1 MSWTA
6 RAVAI
11 AALVFCGLAGWEAA
25 RLPAWSAFD
34 GPGPGLV
41 PQILV
46 ALIAVAAL
54 GVLAAPG
61 HGEPEGGAES
71 PLRSRGFLGYG
82 GAMLGMAL
90 ALPHLGFI
98 LSGGLATL
106 LVMRVAEGV
115 AWGAALLWALV
126 LVGAVTLLFG
136 TALGVP
142 FPPGPP
148 ERLLA
153 PLGLLRLG

>member
-1 MSWTA
+1 MSWNA
-6 RAVAI
+6 RAVAL
-11 AALVFCGLAGWEAA
+11 AALVFTGLAGWEAA
-25 RLPAWSAFD
+25 RLPAWSAMD
-34 GPGPGLV
+34 GPGPGLL

-46 ALIAVAAL
+46 ALIGVAAL

-61 HGEPEGGAES
+61 RGEPEGGEAS

-90 ALPHLGFI
+90 ALPQLGFI
-98 LSGGLATL
+98 VAGGLATL

-115 AWGAALLWALV
+115 SWPAALLWTGMLV
-126 LVGAVTLLFG
+126 ISVTLLFG

-142 FPPGPP
+142 FPPGPA

>member
-1 MSWTA
+1 MSWSA
-6 RAVAI
+6 RAVAL
-11 AALVFCGLAGWEAA
+11 AALVFAGLAGWEAA

-34 GPGPGLV
+34 GPGPGLL
-41 PQILV
+41 PQVLA

-61 HGEPEGGAES
+61 HGEPEGGAAS

-82 GAMLGMAL
+82 GAMLGVAL

-98 LSGGLATL
+98 LVGAFATL
-106 LVMRVAEGV
+106 LVMRVAEG
-115 AWGAALLWALV
+115 ASWGASLLWGGILV
-126 LVGAVTLLFG
+126 ACVTLLFG

-142 FPPGPP
+142 FPPGPV

>member
-11 AALVFCGLAGWEAA
+11 AALAFCGFAGWEAA
-25 RLPAWSAFD
+25 RLPNWSAFD

-54 GVLAAPG
+54 GVLVAPG
-61 HGEPEGGAES
+61 HGEPEGGAGS

>member
-1 MSWTA
+1 MGWTA

-25 RLPAWSAFD
+25 RLPRWSAFD
-34 GPGPGLV
+34 GPGPGLL

-61 HGEPEGGAES
+61 QGEPEGGAAS

-82 GAMLGMAL
+82 GAMLGVAL
-90 ALPHLGFI
+90 ALPHLGII
-98 LSGGLATL
+98 LTGGLATL
-106 LVMRVAEGV
+106 VVMRVAEGV
-115 AWGAALLWALV
+115 RWGAALLWALV
-126 LVGAVTLLFG
+126 LVGSVTLLFG

-142 FPPGPP
+142 FPSGPA
-148 ERLLA
+148 EQLLA

>member
-6 RAVAI
+6 RAVALG
-11 AALVFCGLAGWEAA
+11 ALVFCALAGFEAA
-25 RLPAWSAFD
+25 RLPNWSAFD
-34 GPGPGLV
+34 GPGPGLL

-46 ALIAVAAL
+46 ALIAVTAL

-61 HGEPEGGAES
+61 HGEPEGGAAS

-82 GAMLGMAL
+82 GAMLGLAL
-90 ALPHLGFI
+90 TLPHLGFI
-98 LSGGLATL
+98 LAGALATL
-106 LVMRVAEGV
+106 LVMRIAEGV
-115 AWGAALLWALV
+115 GWTAAFLWALV
-126 LVGAVTLLFG
+126 LVSAVTLLFG

-142 FPPGPP
+142 FPPGPA

>member
-1 MSWTA
+1 MSWNA
-6 RAVAI
+6 RAVAL
-11 AALVFCGLAGWEAA
+11 AALVFAGLAGWEAA
-25 RLPAWSAFD
+25 RLPTWSVMD
-34 GPGPGLV
+34 GPGPGLL

-46 ALIAVAAL
+46 VLIGVAAL

-61 HGEPEGGAES
+61 HGEPEGGDVS
-71 PLRSRGFLGYG
+71 LLRSRGFLGYG

-90 ALPHLGFI
+90 ALPQLGFI
-98 LSGGLATL
+98 LVGGLATL
-106 LVMRVAEGV
+106 LVMRLAEGV
-115 AWGAALLWALV
+115 SWTASLLWAALLVAS
-126 LVGAVTLLFG
+126 VTLLFG

-142 FPPGPP
+142 FPPGPA

>member
-6 RAVAI
+6 RAVALG
-11 AALVFCGLAGWEAA
+11 ALVFCALAGFEAA
-25 RLPAWSAFD
+25 RLPNWSAFD
-34 GPGPGLV
+34 GPGPGLL

-46 ALIAVAAL
+46 ALIAVTAL

-61 HGEPEGGAES
+61 NGDPEGGAAS

-82 GAMLGMAL
+82 GAMLGLAL
-90 ALPHLGFI
+90 TLPHLGFI
-98 LSGGLATL
+98 LAGALATL
-106 LVMRVAEGV
+106 LVMRIAEGV
-115 AWGAALLWALV
+115 GWTAAFLWALV
-126 LVGAVTLLFG
+126 LVSAVTLLFG

-142 FPPGPP
+142 FPPGPA